1 MILLSVLL
9 ILPGC
14 RRRSEP
20 NRPGPKGAAASPLT
34 AMDEIAR
41 APAYK
46 PPADGRLTRRQ
57 IGMYARGP
65 PARAGAARRGIR
77 RPSTCSSRRDLG
89 YDPREYAWVRDR
101 VLDAEMLRTTREL
114 DRQVAEARQAILA
127 RLRKQ
132 RETARSAGERD
143 EIDRKTPGA
152 GNPFRIGQRTTR
164 PARRTP
170 IGLLTEVTGHDG

>member
-1 MILLSVLL
+1 
-9 ILPGC
+9 
-14 RRRSEP
+14 
-20 NRPGPKGAAASPLT
+20 
-34 AMDEIAR
+34 MDQIAR

-57 IGMYARGP
+57 IGMYAEVHRRERELRRRN
-65 PARAGAARRGIR
+65 PATVDLLVA
-77 RPSTCSSRRDLG
+77 RDLG

-114 DRQVAEARQAILA
+114 DRQVAEARRAILV

-143 EIDRKTPGA
+143 GIDRKLRELETPA
-152 GNPFRIGQRTTR
+152 GSDRPD
-164 PARRTP
+164 PAREANAA
-170 IGLLTEVTGHDG
+170 LLKEISTEVEHGRG